1 MKSRTLILLWLIALA
16 LGACVFYLKQSEG
29 KNEGNATTRVP
40 GQTLLPEFP
49 AEKVATIE
57 IAGAEG
63 KVTLTEKGEE
73 WTVAERD
80 NYPANTRNI
89 NDLLRSL
96 SELKVTQGIEAG
108 PSFAPRFGMD
118 EKSSD
123 PAEHGITATF
133 KDSAGKQ
140 ISKVS
145 FGKNLDA
152 ASSSSPFGGG
162 ATGRYVHNHADKSGF
177 YAVSEVFGILSP
189 DPKSWLADD
198 FLKIEKIESI
208 SLTEPGSDKAEWTLT
223 RPDEAA
229 EFAFTDAFPGVK
241 INPSA
246 VAPLKSLFSFARFD
260 DVVPASEVEKRAT
273 PDQLQKAIIKT
284 FEGFTYELT
293 LQPAES
299 TQDAKEGEAPP
310 ASENYLMTV
319 SVSATLPKE
328 RKKPAEETNEEAE
341 AADEAFKSRL
351 ETLSTLLAET
361 KALEGRTYEVTKF
374 TADALL
380 KSRTDLMDKGPGPE
394 GAGPGANTPPPFPGA
409 SAFTPPI
416 EIPAQPTPEVTE
428 QPDEKPISK
437 APQPAPEA
445 TEPPEE
451 QPEEQEI
458 PKAPEPEL
466 PVEE

>member
-1 MKSRTLILLWLIALA
+1 MKSRTVIFLWLIALI
-16 LGACVFYLKQSEG
+16 LGACVFYFKQSQG
-29 KNEGNATTRVP
+29 KNEGNATTRTP

-57 IAGAEG
+57 ISGPDG
-63 KVTLTEKGEE
+63 NVTLSEKDEK
-73 WTVAERD
+73 WTVVQRD
-80 NYPANTRNI
+80 DYPANTRNI

-123 PAEHGITATF
+123 PTEHGLTAIF
-133 KDSAGKQ
+133 KDTEGKE

-152 ASSSSPFGGG
+152 VSSASPFGGG
-162 ATGRYVHNHADKSGF
+162 ATGRYVRNHADDSGF

-208 SLTEPGSDKAEWTLT
+208 SLTEPGVDTVDWTLT
-223 RPDEAA
+223 RPDEAS

-260 DVVPASEVEKRAT
+260 DVVPASEVEKRST
-273 PDQLQKAIIKT
+273 PDQLRKATIKT
-284 FEGFTYELT
+284 FEGFTYEIA
-293 LQPAES
+293 LQPAKSTEETREPQAAPGPES
-299 TQDAKEGEAPP
+299 
-310 ASENYLMTV
+310 YLMTV

-328 RKKPAEETNEEAE
+328 RKKPAEETKEEAE
-341 AADEAFKSRL
+341 AADNAFDSRL
-351 ETLSTLLAET
+351 EALTTLLEET
-361 KALEGRTYEVTKF
+361 KALEGHTYQVSKF

-380 KSRTDLMDKGPGPE
+380 KSRTDIMDKGPGPE
-394 GAGPGANTPPPFPGA
+394 GPGPNGPGPQGPNPGANTPSPFPGS

-416 EIPAQPTPEVTE
+416 EIPAQP
-428 QPDEKPISK
+428 
-437 APQPAPEA
+437 APEA
-445 TEPPEE
+445 TEPSAEKPTAE
-451 QPEEQEI
+451 
-458 PKAPEPEL
+458 APEPEPEEKETPKTPEPDL
-466 PVEE
+466 PTKE